1 MSRNEVTAVSGRGV
15 EVGALVRF
23 EDRAWQVTGLVG
35 GRVYLV
41 AGDGDSACV
50 LASAL
55 VAAPGFAVIGAS
67 AAPPVVPV
75 LWEAVPL
82 AAQERALA
90 WLRHIREVETG
101 LPGGPGSGVPRP
113 EYDPQAF
120 TLAEREAA
128 KARELAALGWSRV
141 SRTTVQRMRLVYG
154 RQGLWGLVDKR
165 HLRGPSPTGRTDERV
180 VAAVLEALRRCR
192 GRRKTTIRQVIEL
205 AEQIVAQTHGKGRVA
220 LPSRSS
226 LYRLV
231 KALADPAE
239 PPGSAARTATRPGP
253 VGGPPAALRPAE
265 RVEVAT
271 ARLPV
276 GAVGEDGT
284 TVEVAV
290 TAAVDQASGCVLAAV
305 LHPLQSGPVEL
316 SVLLA
321 EMAVP
326 RPLRPGWPALLE
338 EAHAGGPARRLMS
351 LPARIEATGERPAA
365 VPETL
370 VLDHGAAGVTS
381 AVLAVCES
389 LGISLESAPPRP
401 AGARRG
407 ALPALQVLAGLFS
420 RHAVAARPPAAVC
433 ENRADEADEAY
444 WSMPQL
450 QDLLDEW
457 ITGVWHRRAQEQ
469 LRHPL
474 LPRAGLAPQ
483 EMWQVLLGAAG
494 RMPLPLAGQHYG
506 ELLPGRRCA
515 VTELGIRLGGR
526 RYDDACLDEHR
537 GRGHRFEVHH
547 HPHDAR
553 QVFVRLPD
561 GQLHPVPWAQCGHA
575 SRPFDELLRRRT
587 GAVLAHRAAGSGAD
601 EDAEANAG
609 ADADGCGER
618 TGTAPAAAK
627 ARKAAAQGVGD
638 TAVEPGG
645 FGVYDAEAE
654 AGQW

>member
-1 MSRNEVTAVSGRGV
+1 MGV
-15 EVGALVRF
+15 QVRF
-23 EDRAWQVTGLVG
+23 EDRVWQVTGLAG

-41 AGDGDSACV
+41 AGDGASACV
-50 LASAL
+50 LACAL

-75 LWEAVPL
+75 LWETVPL

-113 EYDPQAF
+113 EYDPQAR

-128 KARELAALGWSRV
+128 KARELTGLGWARV
-141 SRTTVQRMRLVYG
+141 SRSTVQRMRLVYG

-165 HLRGPSPTGRTDERV
+165 HLRGPSPAGRADERV

-205 AEQIVAQTHGKGRVA
+205 TERIVADTHGPHQVR
-220 LPSRSS
+220 LPARSS

-239 PPGSAARTATRPGP
+239 PPGSAARTATAAGRA
-253 VGGPPAALRPAE
+253 GGPPAALRPAE
-265 RVEVAT
+265 RVQVAT
-271 ARLPV
+271 ARLSV
-276 GAVGEDGT
+276 GAVGEDGAG
-284 TVEVAV
+284 VEVAV
-290 TAAVDQASGCVLAAV
+290 TAALDEASGCVLAAV
-305 LHPLQSGPVEL
+305 LHPEQDGPVEL

-338 EAHAGGPARRLMS
+338 QAHTGGPVRRLMS
-351 LPARIEATGERPAA
+351 LPDRIKATASRPAA

-370 VLDHGAAGVTS
+370 VLGQEPAGITS
-381 AVLAVCES
+381 AHLTVCES
-389 LGISLESAPPRP
+389 LGISLEPAPLRTV
-401 AGARRG
+401 GARRG
-407 ALPALQVLAGLFS
+407 ALRTLQVLAGLFT
-420 RHAVAARPPAAVC
+420 RHAAAARPPATATD
-433 ENRADEADEAY
+433 ENRADEADGAY

-457 ITGVWHRRAQEQ
+457 ILAVWHHRPQEQ

-483 EMWQVLLGAAG
+483 EMWEVLLGAAG
-494 RMPLPLAGQHYG
+494 RVPLPLAGQHYG
-506 ELLPGRRCA
+506 ELLPARRCA
-515 VTELGIRLGGR
+515 VTESGIRLGGR
-526 RYDDACLDEHR
+526 RYDDACLGEHR
-537 GRGHRFEVHH
+537 GRGERFEVHH
-547 HPHDAR
+547 HPHDPR
-553 QVFVRLPD
+553 QVFVRLSD
-561 GQLHPVPWAQCGHA
+561 GLLHAVPWAQGGHGL
-575 SRPFDELLRRRT
+575 RPFDELLRRRAGGVLTRRTT
-587 GAVLAHRAAGSGAD
+587 GTG
-601 EDAEANAG
+601 AG
-609 ADADGCGER
+609 ADGGAQPGSDR
-618 TGTAPAAAK
+618 TGPAPGTAPRGQAAA
-627 ARKAAAQGVGD
+627 AGGAGAGGTA
-638 TAVEPGG
+638 AVEPGG

>member
-1 MSRNEVTAVSGRGV
+1 MGAQV
-15 EVGALVRF
+15 EF
-23 EDRAWQVTGLVG
+23 EDRAWQVTALVG
-35 GRVYLV
+35 GRVHMV

-50 LASAL
+50 LACAL

-67 AAPPVVPV
+67 AVPPVVPV

-101 LPGGPGSGVPRP
+101 LPDGPGSSGVPRP

-165 HLRGPSPTGRTDERV
+165 HLRGPSPTGRADERV

-192 GRRKTTIRQVIEL
+192 GRRKTTTRQIIEL
-205 AEQIVAQTHGKGRVA
+205 AEQIVADTHGLHRVKLPGR
-220 LPSRSS
+220 ST

-239 PPGSAARTATRPGP
+239 PPGSAARTATRSGP
-253 VGGPPAALRPAE
+253 AGGPPAALRPAE
-265 RVEVAT
+265 RVQVAS
-271 ARLPV
+271 ARLPL
-276 GAVGEDGT
+276 GAVGEDGAA
-284 TVEVAV
+284 VEVAV
-290 TAAVDQASGCVLAAV
+290 TAALDQASGCVLAAV
-305 LHPLQSGPVEL
+305 LHPEQGGPVEL
-316 SVLLA
+316 PVLLA

-326 RPLRPGWPALLE
+326 RPLRPGWPVLLE
-338 EAHAGGPARRLMS
+338 QAHTGGPTRRLMS
-351 LPARIEATGERPAA
+351 LPARIEATAARPAA

-370 VLDHGAAGVTS
+370 VLDHGRAGVTS
-381 AVLAVCES
+381 AHLTVCES
-389 LGISLESAPPRP
+389 LGISLEPAPPRA
-401 AGARRG
+401 AGARRP
-407 ALPALQVLAGLFS
+407 ALRTLQVLAGQFS
-420 RHAVAARPPAAVC
+420 RHTVAARPPATTGQ
-433 ENRADEADEAY
+433 EDLADGVY
-444 WSMPQL
+444 WSLPQL

-457 ITGVWHRRAQEQ
+457 ILAVWHRRPQEQ

-474 LPRAGLAPQ
+474 LPRAGLTPK

-494 RMPLPLAGQHYG
+494 RVPLPLAGHAYG
-506 ELLPGRRCA
+506 ELLPARRCA
-515 VTELGIRLGGR
+515 VTESGIRLSGR
-526 RYDDACLDEHR
+526 RYDHACLDEHR
-537 GRGHRFEVHH
+537 GRGDRFEVHH
-547 HPHDAR
+547 HPHDPR

-561 GQLHPVPWAQCGHA
+561 GRLHAVPWAEGGHG

-587 GAVLAHRAAGSGAD
+587 GDVLAHRGTSPGAGAAAGAQPGNSPTGSVPGA
-601 EDAEANAG
+601 AQPREAAARG
-609 ADADGCGER
+609 GTGSAAPSTADG
-618 TGTAPAAAK
+618 GTAAME
-627 ARKAAAQGVGD
+627 R
-638 TAVEPGG
+638 GG
-645 FGVYDAEAE
+645 LSVYDAEAE

>member
-1 MSRNEVTAVSGRGV
+1 MSRNRTAAPGGRCV
-15 EVGALVRF
+15 EVGAQVRF
-23 EDRAWQVTGLVG
+23 EDRAWQVTGLAD

-41 AGDGDSACV
+41 AGDGASACV

-101 LPGGPGSGVPRP
+101 LPGGPGSGTPRP

-120 TLAEREAA
+120 TLAQREAA
-128 KARELAALGWSRV
+128 KARELAGLGWARV

-165 HLRGPSPTGRTDERV
+165 HLRGPSPTGRADERV

-192 GRRKTTIRQVIEL
+192 GRKKTTIRQVIEL
-205 AEQIVAQTHGKGRVA
+205 TEQIVADTHGPHQVR
-220 LPSRSS
+220 LPARSS

-239 PPGSAARTATRPGP
+239 PPGSAARTATAAGRA
-253 VGGPPAALRPAE
+253 GGPPAALRPAE
-265 RVEVAT
+265 RVQVAT

-276 GAVGEDGT
+276 GVVGEDGT
-284 TVEVAV
+284 PVVVAV
-290 TAAVDQASGCVLAAV
+290 TAALDQASGCVLAAV
-305 LHPLQSGPVEL
+305 LHPEQDGPVEL

-326 RPLRPGWPALLE
+326 RPLRPDWAALLE
-338 EAHAGGPARRLMS
+338 QAHAGGPARRLMS
-351 LPARIEATGERPAA
+351 LPDRIEATASRPAA

-370 VLDHGAAGVTS
+370 VLDRGPAGITS
-381 AVLAVCES
+381 AHLTVCES
-389 LGISLESAPPRP
+389 LGISLEPAPPRA
-401 AGARRG
+401 AGAPSG
-407 ALPALQVLAGLFS
+407 ALRTLQVLAGLFT
-420 RHAVAARPPAAVC
+420 RHAVAARPAVTAGQQD
-433 ENRADEADEAY
+433 RADGVY

-457 ITGVWHRRAQEQ
+457 ITGVWHHRPQEQ
-469 LRHPL
+469 LQHPL
-474 LPRAGLAPQ
+474 LPRAGLTPK

-494 RMPLPLAGQHYG
+494 RVPLPLAGQAYG
-506 ELLPGRRCA
+506 ELLPARRSA
-515 VTELGIRLGGR
+515 VTESGIRLGGR

-537 GRGHRFEVHH
+537 GRRDRFEVHH
-547 HPHDAR
+547 HPHDPR

-561 GQLHPVPWAQCGHA
+561 GQLHAVPWAQGEHGL
-575 SRPFDELLRRRT
+575 RPFDELLRRRMGT
-587 GAVLAHRAAGSGAD
+587 VLAHRAASG
-601 EDAEANAG
+601 
-609 ADADGCGER
+609 
-618 TGTAPAAAK
+618 GTA
-627 ARKAAAQGVGD
+627 
-638 TAVEPGG
+638 AVDPGG
-645 FGVYDAEAE
+645 LSVYDAEAE

>member
-1 MSRNEVTAVSGRGV
+1 M
-15 EVGALVRF
+15 GAQVRF
-23 EDRAWQVTGLVG
+23 EDRAWQVIGLAD

-41 AGDGDSACV
+41 AGDGATACV
-50 LASAL
+50 LAARL
-55 VAAPGFAVIGAS
+55 VVAPGFAVIGAP
-67 AAPPVVPV
+67 AAQPVTPV

-101 LPGGPGSGVPRP
+101 LPGGPGSGTPRP
-113 EYDPQAF
+113 EYDPRAF

-128 KARELAALGWSRV
+128 KAQELTGLGWARV
-141 SRTTVQRMRLVYG
+141 SRATVQRMRLVYG

-205 AEQIVAQTHGKGRVA
+205 TEQIVADTHGPHQVR
-220 LPSRSS
+220 LPARSS

-239 PPGSAARTATRPGP
+239 PPGSAARTATAGGRA
-253 VGGPPAALRPAE
+253 GGPPAALRPGE
-265 RVEVAT
+265 RVQVAT

-284 TVEVAV
+284 PVVVAV
-290 TAAVDQASGCVLAAV
+290 TAALDQASGCVLAAV
-305 LHPLQSGPVEL
+305 LHAEQDGPVEL

-326 RPLRPGWPALLE
+326 RSLRPGWPALLE
-338 EAHAGGPARRLMS
+338 QAHAGGPVQRLMS
-351 LPARIEATGERPAA
+351 LPDRIEATASRPAA

-370 VLDHGAAGVTS
+370 VLDRGPAGITS
-381 AVLAVCES
+381 AHLTVCES
-389 LGISLESAPPRP
+389 LSISLEPAPPRA
-401 AGARRG
+401 AGAASG
-407 ALPALQVLAGLFS
+407 ALRTLQVLAGLFT
-420 RHAVAARPPAAVC
+420 RHAVAVRPAVTAGQ
-433 ENRADEADEAY
+433 EDRADGVY

-457 ITGVWHRRAQEQ
+457 ITGVWHHRPQEQ

-474 LPRAGLAPQ
+474 LPRAGLTPQ

-494 RMPLPLAGQHYG
+494 RVPLPLAGQAYG
-506 ELLPGRRCA
+506 ELLPARRSA
-515 VTELGIRLGGR
+515 VTESGIRLGGR
-526 RYDDACLDEHR
+526 CYDDACLDEHR
-537 GRGHRFEVHH
+537 GRGDRFEVHH
-547 HPHDAR
+547 HPHDPR

-561 GQLHPVPWAQCGHA
+561 GQLHAVPWAQGEHGL
-575 SRPFDELLRRRT
+575 RPFDELLRRRT
-587 GAVLAHRAAGSGAD
+587 GTVLAHRAAGAG
-601 EDAEANAG
+601 AG
-609 ADADGCGER
+609 ADGGVQPGSDRAG
-618 TGTAPAAAK
+618 PSL
-627 ARKAAAQGVGD
+627 AAAQSRQAAARGGTGGAVPG
-638 TAVEPGG
+638 TASGGKVAVVPGG
-645 FGVYDAEAE
+645 LSVYDAEAE

>member
-1 MSRNEVTAVSGRGV
+1 MGAQVT
-15 EVGALVRF
+15 F
-23 EDRAWQVTGLVG
+23 EDRVWQVTGLAG
-35 GRVYLV
+35 GRVHMV

-101 LPGGPGSGVPRP
+101 LPGGPGSGTPRP
-113 EYDPQAF
+113 EYNPQAF
-120 TLAEREAA
+120 TLAQREAS
-128 KARELAALGWSRV
+128 KARELAGLGWARV

-165 HLRGPSPTGRTDERV
+165 HLRGPSPTGRADERV

-192 GRRKTTIRQVIEL
+192 GRKKTTIRQVIEL
-205 AEQIVAQTHGKGRVA
+205 TEQIVADTHGPHQVR
-220 LPSRSS
+220 LPARSS

-239 PPGSAARTATRPGP
+239 PPGSAARTATAAGRA
-253 VGGPPAALRPAE
+253 GGPPAALRPAE
-265 RVEVAT
+265 RVQVAT
-271 ARLPV
+271 ASLPV
-276 GAVGEDGT
+276 GVVGEDGMP
-284 TVEVAV
+284 VVVAV
-290 TAAVDQASGCVLAAV
+290 TAALDQASGCVLAAV
-305 LHPLQSGPVEL
+305 LHPEQDGPVEL

-338 EAHAGGPARRLMS
+338 QAHAGVPVRRLMS
-351 LPARIEATGERPAA
+351 LPDRIEATASRPAA

-370 VLDHGAAGVTS
+370 VLDRGPAGITS
-381 AVLAVCES
+381 AHLTVCES
-389 LGISLESAPPRP
+389 LGISLEPAPPRA
-401 AGARRG
+401 AGAASG
-407 ALPALQVLAGLFS
+407 ALRTLQVLAGLFT
-420 RHAVAARPPAAVC
+420 RHAVAARPALTAGQQD
-433 ENRADEADEAY
+433 RADEADEADGVY

-457 ITGVWHRRAQEQ
+457 ITGVWHHRSQEQ

-474 LPRAGLAPQ
+474 LPRAGLTPK

-494 RMPLPLAGQHYG
+494 RVPLPLAGQAYG
-506 ELLPGRRCA
+506 ELLPARRCA
-515 VTELGIRLGGR
+515 VTESGIRLGGR

-537 GRGHRFEVHH
+537 GRGDRFEVHH
-547 HPHDAR
+547 HPHDPR
-553 QVFVRLPD
+553 QVFIRLPD
-561 GQLHPVPWAQCGHA
+561 GRLHAVPWALGEHGL
-575 SRPFDELLRRRT
+575 RPFDELLRRRT
-587 GAVLAHRAAGSGAD
+587 GTVLAHRAASG
-601 EDAEANAG
+601 
-609 ADADGCGER
+609 
-618 TGTAPAAAK
+618 GTA
-627 ARKAAAQGVGD
+627 
-638 TAVEPGG
+638 AVEPGG
-645 FGVYDAEAE
+645 LSVYDAEAE